1 MGNTY
6 GEKLEDW
13 IVLEN
18 KTFSWTPAWQRYV
31 DIPEYNIEQYCET
44 HGAKKTTMANLP
56 SRVYLELVISQK
68 VKFQRSLQESNSP
81 ARFRHINNDSS

>member
-18 KTFSWTPAWQRYV
+18 KTFSWTPARQGYV
-31 DIPEYNIEQYCET
+31 DIPKYNIEQYYET
-44 HGAKKTTMANLP
+44 HGAKRTIMANLT
-56 SRVYLELVISQK
+56 SRVYLELVILQE
-68 VKFQRSLQESNSP
+68 VKF
-81 ARFRHINNDSS
+81 